1 MDRELTRRLHR
12 DYLKVYRITELMMNG
27 IFLLLIAAYAIMAA
41 WRDWTWIPVWICLG
55 LLLLSLVLFTWL
67 VPAVKYRRFRYELF
81 DEELE
86 MESGV
91 IFITNVL
98 VPMVRVQ
105 HVELGSGPL
114 MRKFSLATVSVVTA
128 ATTHKI
134 AGLKRDEAEA
144 LKRRIGQL
152 AKVEDDAE

>member
-1 MDRELTRRLHR
+1 MDRELTKRLHH
-12 DYLKVYRITELMMNG
+12 DYLKVYRISELISNG
-27 IFLLLIAAYAIMAA
+27 IFLLIIIAYLIVAL
-41 WRDWTWIPVWICLG
+41 WQDWTLIPVWISTG
-55 LLLLSLVLFTWL
+55 LLVLSLLVFTWL
-67 VPAVKYRRFRYELF
+67 VPAVKYKRFRYELF
-81 DEELE
+81 EEELE
-86 MESGV
+86 IESGI
-91 IFITNVL
+91 IFISNVL

-114 MRKFSLATVSVVTA
+114 MRKFGLATVSVVTA

-152 AKVEDDAE
+152 AKVEADDE

>member
-1 MDRELTRRLHR
+1 MDRELTKRLHR
-12 DYLKVYRITELMMNG
+12 DYLKVYRISVLISNG
-27 IFLLLIAAYAIMAA
+27 VFLLLIIAYLSVAL
-41 WRDWTWIPVWICLG
+41 WQDWTLIPVWICGG
-55 LLLLSLVLFTWL
+55 LLILSLVLYTWL
-67 VPAVKYRRFRYELF
+67 IPAVKYRRFRYELF
-81 DEELE
+81 EEELE
-86 MESGV
+86 IESGL
-91 IFITNVL
+91 IFISNVL

-134 AGLKRDEAEA
+134 TGLKRDEAEA

-152 AKVEDDAE
+152 AKVDTDDE